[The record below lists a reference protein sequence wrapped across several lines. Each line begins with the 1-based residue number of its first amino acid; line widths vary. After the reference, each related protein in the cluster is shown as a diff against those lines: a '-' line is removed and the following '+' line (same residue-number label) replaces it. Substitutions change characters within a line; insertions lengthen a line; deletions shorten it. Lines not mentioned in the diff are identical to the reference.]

1 MLGCLGT
8 WMGYLNG
15 MLDEIMLALFMV
27 ETRFLARWLPSMA
40 ATSNADFFLRNF
52 TLEKEKKVYLFI
64 FFSAQVDEFWDQG
77 RSRTGAGDRTTLWI
91 KDSQ

>member
-27 ETRFLARWLPSMA
+27 ETRFLARWLPSMP

-52 TLEKEKKVYLFI
+52 TLEKEKVF
-64 FFSAQVDEFWDQG
+64 
-77 RSRTGAGDRTTLWI
+77 
-91 KDSQ
+91 